1 MPVLI
6 AAAAAADSGFDWTKI
21 VGIPAS
27 IAAVIGLV
35 CLFVGIIHPAAVQ
48 KPIYWHDG
56 STTRMRLTVKNRSFG
71 FDRHINK
78 IVLYKMPGVFKRI
91 SNRKWGSQS
100 SSLPIVPW
108 GLDLPTANQPFTL
121 TKRAARP
128 FECELRTAA
137 GDSAKLELD
146 KTFRV
151 EVKSGWRR
159 SRRKK
164 IRFQNV

>member
-1 MPVLI
+1 MPVVV
-6 AAAAAADSGFDWTKI
+6 AAAAVADSGFDWTKF

-56 STTRMRLTVKNRSFG
+56 DTTRMKLTVKNRSFG

-78 IVLYKMPGVFKRI
+78 IVLYKVPGFFKRTFT
-91 SNRKWGSQS
+91 RKWRTQPSPVS
-100 SSLPIVPW
+100 VVPW
-108 GLDLPTANQPFTL
+108 GVELPTANQTVTL
-121 TKRAARP
+121 TKRASRP
-128 FECELRTAA
+128 FEFELRTPA
-137 GDSAKLELD
+137 GISAKVDLD
-146 KTFRV
+146 KTYRV

>member
-1 MPVLI
+1 VLLPVLI
-6 AAAAAADSGFDWTKI
+6 AAAAAAHSGFDWTKI

-78 IVLYKMPGVFKRI
+78 IVLYKMPGFFKRI
-91 SNRKWGSQS
+91 SNRKWG
-100 SSLPIVPW
+100 
-108 GLDLPTANQPFTL
+108 
-121 TKRAARP
+121 
-128 FECELRTAA
+128 
-137 GDSAKLELD
+137 
-146 KTFRV
+146 
-151 EVKSGWRR
+151 
-159 SRRKK
+159 
-164 IRFQNV
+164 